1 MMKLTSTHSLVYKYF
16 VRVPTHLKWVLI
28 ATVSLLDSLRQCF
41 GRAIEVKPDEG
52 HSKYMNMGQLLGGAD
67 AIECFSRGLALMVKE
82 QSEQT
87 EAVRTF
93 IIVY

>member
-1 MMKLTSTHSLVYKYF
+1 MMIYF
-16 VRVPTHLKWVLI
+16 
-28 ATVSLLDSLRQCF
+28 LDSLCQCF
-41 GRAIEVKPDEG
+41 GRAIELNPDEG
-52 HSKYMNMGQLLGGAD
+52 HSKYMNMGQLLGGAE